1 MSLIETLGQSFDGN
15 TIGTVIILAMLATCI
30 VGCAIV
36 VYDTGR
42 ETIEDLRYLLSQ
54 RKKKKTKK

>member
-1 MSLIETLGQSFDGN
+1 MDLIEALGQSFDGN
-15 TIGTVIILAMLATCI
+15 TIGTVIILAMLVTCI

-42 ETIEDLRYLLSQ
+42 ETIEDLRYLMKK
-54 RKKKKTKK
+54 RKNKKTKN